1 MKKILPFL
9 LLTCLTS
16 GSVFAGHF
24 YNIEDES
31 QLKSGSQLNQAH
43 HMGFSDDTQA
53 TLISP
58 RLAISARHG
67 TLGAKDQ
74 SYSGFMSFYGKRYEI
89 VRAIEHADVHS
100 DDMFKGLSHDITV
113 FLLKEEVTRPDGGPV
128 ACPLGDLDY
137 DQALPSPDQPLFAHT
152 LSQSPFIRL
161 GNFHQTYSNTDFSS
175 LYGKVRLSNYYFT
188 PKPTG
193 ENWEENFD
201 FNYGSA
207 ALRVTHDYHNPDPT
221 LMLPIGGDSGSAC
234 YVRLKSGGYAL
245 IGAMART
252 DDSDTNPMG
261 GGGHYSPTA
270 KNIPWLRDIE
280 DKLIAEGQLDA
291 WHRFEVAT
299 QDQWEFGDH
308 TPVDLIPAPRRTT
321 PMGYLAL
328 NPDLMAL
335 WANLPFQEALAKAEW
350 HLSNFAVGDSRR
362 VYLSQGDGDL
372 SLGTEDTLNA
382 AVYLAFNN
390 DLQDVFGREST
401 LKGALDAAARHFET
415 SGRKEKRTFM
425 ISNTKHRPDI
435 VTLPDMF
442 FPQTY
447 LHLNPDVQEAADRQ
461 GIDAHTFAKW
471 HYRYFGFKEEGR
483 RYILET
489 PGDFWSNLLMYVALH
504 RDLKEHMARKDY
516 LATRRE
522 ARLHYLTRGFMEKRP
537 YSYNGVEKIA
547 PTGFPFVVPEDFDAA
562 LYLALHPDIAE
573 QFDEESGGTMDYETL
588 VKKAEEHYRTWGGPV
603 EGRRYR

>member
-16 GSVFAGHF
+16 GGVFAGHF

-31 QLKSGSQLNQAH
+31 QFKSGSQLNEAH

-89 VRAIEHADVHS
+89 VRAIEHADVNS

-175 LYGKVRLSNYYFT
+175 LYGKVRLSNAYFSQKPLGHDGLKQDYDAYYE
-188 PKPTG
+188 
-193 ENWEENFD
+193 ENWLFD
-201 FNYGSA
+201 QNSA
-207 ALRVTHDYHNPDPT
+207 ELGVTHDYHNPDPT

-245 IGAMART
+245 IGAMARYT
-252 DDSDTNPMG
+252 NDDDYPLGAGANYT
-261 GGGHYSPTA
+261 PTA
-270 KNIPWLRDIE
+270 KNIPWLRGIE
-280 DKLIAEGQLDA
+280 DKLIAEGQLEA
-291 WHRFEVAT
+291 RHRFEVAT

-308 TPVDLIPAPRRTT
+308 TPGDLIPAPRRTT

-328 NPDLMAL
+328 NPDLVAA
-335 WANLPFQEALAKAEW
+335 WANLPFQEALANAEW
-350 HLSNFAVGDSRR
+350 HLNNFAEGDSRR

-372 SLGTEDTLNA
+372 SLGTEDTANP
-382 AVYLAFNN
+382 AVYLAFNR
-390 DLQDVFGREST
+390 DLQDVFGRGST

-415 SGRKEKRTFM
+415 SGRE
-425 ISNTKHRPDI
+425 
-435 VTLPDMF
+435 
-442 FPQTY
+442 
-447 LHLNPDVQEAADRQ
+447 
-461 GIDAHTFAKW
+461 
-471 HYRYFGFKEEGR
+471 
-483 RYILET
+483 
-489 PGDFWSNLLMYVALH
+489 
-504 RDLKEHMARKDY
+504 
-516 LATRRE
+516 
-522 ARLHYLTRGFMEKRP
+522 
-537 YSYNGVEKIA
+537 
-547 PTGFPFVVPEDFDAA
+547 
-562 LYLALHPDIAE
+562 
-573 QFDEESGGTMDYETL
+573 
-588 VKKAEEHYRTWGGPV
+588 
-603 EGRRYR
+603 